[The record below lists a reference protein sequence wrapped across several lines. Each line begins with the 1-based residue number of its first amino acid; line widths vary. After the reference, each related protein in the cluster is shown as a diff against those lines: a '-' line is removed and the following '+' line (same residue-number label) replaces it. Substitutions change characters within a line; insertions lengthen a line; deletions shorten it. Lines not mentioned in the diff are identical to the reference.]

1 MAIDPYLIATA
12 IFGPASAVLTI
23 AWIGARNSARIAWE
37 AHEEIQANASILSR
51 EYLSAKAKLA
61 KLEQAERRR
70 KDHLKAISRKGQ
82 AASTEAKRAKRETS
96 TKKTIFDLQ
105 NTALRPR
112 EEVVAEIKAERS
124 TAAAGA

>member
-82 AASTEAKRAKRETS
+82 AASTEAKRAKGRVLEVEDRLLGGG
-96 TKKTIFDLQ
+96 F
-105 NTALRPR
+105 ALRPR